1 LIFKRACAYPV
12 GLPQEKIS
20 PMQIDLPPQD
30 YRVEGE
36 TQAKVSEPI
45 FGPGLPLFLV
55 EIAAFAAMFS
65 LMYYLRAGS

>member
-1 LIFKRACAYPV
+1 
-12 GLPQEKIS
+12 
-20 PMQIDLPPQD
+20 MNIDLPPGE

-36 TQAKVSEPI
+36 VKAKRREPF
-45 FGPGLPLFLV
+45 FGPGLPFFLV